1 MSINTV
7 LVSESEQS
15 TELVQLVLQATDYQI
30 VFEGTSLND
39 LIVNSE
45 LSDPALIIMCI
56 ASPNQRLIS
65 QLKLI
70 SEQYPLP
77 IVIFTEADGNDA
89 IEHAIRAGV
98 SAYVIDG
105 LSEQRL
111 LPILRTALARFQKN
125 QSMQKE
131 LKQLRSSLAD
141 RKTIDRAKGIIMEQ
155 LQCSEGQAYTLLRI
169 KAMSQ
174 YIKLVDLAKTVINAA
189 DIFSPNSAM
198 KRELT

>member
-15 TELVQLVLQATDYQI
+15 TKLVQKVLKASDYQI

-45 LSDPALIIMCI
+45 LSDPALIVMCI
-56 ASPNQRLIS
+56 ANPSQRLIS

-155 LQCSEGQAYTLLRI
+155 LQCSEGQAYTLLRT
-169 KAMSQ
+169 KAMNQ
-174 YIKLVDLAKTVINAA
+174 NIKLVDLAKTVINAA
-189 DIFSPNSAM
+189 DLFSPISAM